1 MRKTTFE
8 NTKKSIANPIL
19 YSWSLL
25 SALKCIR
32 FRRTLTIIKWAQVA
46 ATAIFLVSGREAA

>member
-25 SALKCIR
+25 SALKCFR
-32 FRRTLTIIKWAQVA
+32 FRRTLTIIKWAQ
-46 ATAIFLVSGREAA
+46 TALAVISLVSGREAA